1 MALEQSVI
9 MGIALVYI
17 VFRMLGDS
25 EKEAQRQER
34 YDAAWASY
42 RKQMDEHRAGQI

>member
-1 MALEQSVI
+1 
-9 MGIALVYI
+9 
-17 VFRMLGDS
+17 MLNDS

-42 RKQMDEHRAGQI
+42 REQLAKHRTGKA

>member
-1 MALEQSVI
+1 MI
-9 MGIALVYI
+9 MGTALVYI
-17 VFRMLGDS
+17 VYRMLNDS

-42 RKQMDEHRAGQI
+42 RKQLAERRAEKA